1 MSPLW
6 IVKKMQSARDFFEC
20 LIFSADC
27 VEIIH
32 ATNRDYEVQND
43 RVVKKIAF
51 YSNIKCTLAGS
62 VKDYT
67 KVSSYYSDEERPTGR
82 LSVWAFF
89 IYKFFLKK
97 FSWFRRSRNFH
108 SCYGVKGRCFT
119 LFQWVRKEV
128 NSYGAIFFRKA
139 VEDKKAV

>member
-1 MSPLW
+1 M
-6 IVKKMQSARDFFEC
+6 EN
-20 LIFSADC
+20 
-27 VEIIH
+27 IH

-43 RVVKKIAF
+43 RIVKKIAF
-51 YSNIKCTLAGS
+51 YSNLKYTLMGS
-62 VKDYT
+62 VKNYA
-67 KVSSYYSDEERPTGR
+67 KVSSYYFDEERPADS

-89 IYKFFLKK
+89 VYKNFLEKIL
-97 FSWFRRSRNFH
+97 WFRRNRNFH

-128 NSYGAIFFRKA
+128 NSYGAIFFREA

>member
-1 MSPLW
+1 MSLLW
-6 IVKKMQSARDFFEC
+6 IVKKTQSARDFFEC
-20 LIFSADC
+20 LIFSVGC
-27 VEIIH
+27 VENIH

-43 RVVKKIAF
+43 RAVKKIAF

-97 FSWFRRSRNFH
+97 VFVVSTKPEFPFVLRSEREIFH
-108 SCYGVKGRCFT
+108 SVPNGCGR
-119 LFQWVRKEV
+119 R
-128 NSYGAIFFRKA
+128 
-139 VEDKKAV
+139 

>member
-1 MSPLW
+1 MDC
-6 IVKKMQSARDFFEC
+6 KKNAICKGFFEC

-89 IYKFFLKK
+89 IYKFF
-97 FSWFRRSRNFH
+97 
-108 SCYGVKGRCFT
+108 
-119 LFQWVRKEV
+119 
-128 NSYGAIFFRKA
+128 
-139 VEDKKAV
+139 